1 MSLLA
6 LETATEVCSVAL
18 WQDGR
23 PTSELTL
30 RRPRAHAEQLIPMI
44 EAALEQSQVVR
55 QDLSG
60 VAVSMGPGSYTG
72 LRIGA
77 STAKG
82 LAAALDVPLIGVP
95 SLEALAA
102 QAEPWAEAGDLVAA
116 AFNARRNEVYAALY
130 HVRARGDLEEAAP
143 TSVLPV
149 EDIEA
154 WIGKPGGQR
163 CWVVGEGGAATAVA
177 AEQAG
182 MDYKRLSGETVA
194 PSAAWVARRAWSR
207 LERGETSDV
216 AAFEPFYL
224 KAFVARKAQR
234 TALEKLSF

>member
-1 MSLLA
+1 MLLLA
-6 LETATEVCSVAL
+6 LETATDVCSVAL

-44 EAALEQSQVVR
+44 EAALGQSQTTR

-82 LAAALDVPLIGVP
+82 LAAALDVPLVGVP

-102 QAEPWAEAGDLVAA
+102 QAAPWAEAGDLVAA
-116 AFNARRNEVYAALY
+116 AFNARRSEVYAALY
-130 HVRARGDLEEAAP
+130 RVREEDGLDEAAP
-143 TSVLPV
+143 TSVLHA
-149 EDIEA
+149 EEIGA
-154 WIGKPGGQR
+154 WIGEARERR
-163 CWVVGEGGAATAVA
+163 CWIVGGGGADVA
-177 AEQAG
+177 AAMEQAG
-182 MDYKRLSGETVA
+182 MDYKQLPGDVAA
-194 PSAAWVARRAWSR
+194 PSAAWVARRAWGR

>member
-1 MSLLA
+1 MTLLA
-6 LETATEVCSVAL
+6 LETATDVCSVAL
-18 WQDGR
+18 WQDGH

-44 EAALEQSQVVR
+44 EAALEQSQVAR
-55 QDLSG
+55 QDLGG

-82 LAAALDVPLIGVP
+82 LAAALDVPLVGVP
-95 SLEALAA
+95 SLEAQAA
-102 QAEPWAEAGDLVAA
+102 QALPWAAPGDRIAA

-130 HVRARGDLEEAAP
+130 LVEEQAGLEEIAP
-143 TSVLPV
+143 TSVLRS
-149 EDIEA
+149 EEIGAWAGEA
-154 WIGKPGGQR
+154 GGGR
-163 CWVVGEGGAATAVA
+163 CWVVGEGGADVA
-177 AEQAG
+177 AVMERG
-182 MDYKRLSGETVA
+182 GTDVRRLPSEVVA
-194 PSAAWVARRAWSR
+194 PSAAWVARRAWGR
-207 LERGETSDV
+207 IERGETSDV